1 MKRWL
6 ISSLF
11 LLLLLTACSSNSSPA
26 NEPAAAG
33 KSGGTADSLASAENP
48 AKELPKVA
56 FVYLGVPGDGG
67 WTYQHDIAR
76 KAVEEKFGLKAT
88 VLENIPDTADAER
101 VFTEL
106 AQENDIIFGTSYGYM
121 DAMVNVAAK
130 FPDVVFAH
138 STGYKLADNLSTY
151 TGRDYEAGYLSG
163 IAAGKMTKNNKLGYV
178 GSFPIPEVVN
188 TINGFALGAQSVN
201 PDVEVYVTWSN
212 TWYDPTTERQAA
224 ISLLDMGVDVLGTY
238 QDSPSGIQAAAER
251 GAYGIG
257 NDSDMNKYV
266 PETYI
271 TNPIWNFEPYYSSV
285 IQSVIDGT
293 FKSEAYYGGMEDGM
307 IGIAPLGKNVPQEV
321 RDLIEQKQKDIVE
334 NGFKV
339 FEGPIYD
346 QSGEERVAEGSAM
359 TDEEILSMNW
369 FVKGINGKVTE

>member
-1 MKRWL
+1 M
-6 ISSLF
+6 
-11 LLLLLTACSSNSSPA
+11 LLLLMLALAACSGRPVPA
-26 NEPAAAG
+26 GESGSQAEQPSAAAG
-33 KSGGTADSLASAENP
+33 SKAE
-48 AKELPKVA
+48 KELPKVA

-67 WTYQHDIAR
+67 WTYQHDLAR

-101 VFTEL
+101 VFTQL
-106 AQENDIIFGTSYGYM
+106 AQENDIVFGTSYGYM

-163 IAAGKMTKNNKLGYV
+163 IAAGKMTNNDKLGYV
-178 GSFPIPEVVN
+178 GSFPIPEVIN
-188 TINGFALGAQSVN
+188 TINGFTLGAQSVN

-212 TWYDPTTERQAA
+212 TWYDPMTERQAA
-224 ISLLDMGVDVLGTY
+224 ISLLDQGVDVLATY
-238 QDSPSGIQAAAER
+238 QDSPAGIQAAAER

-271 TNPIWNFEPYYSSV
+271 TNPVWNFEPFYSKV

-307 IGIAPLGKNVPQEV
+307 IELAPLGQNVPQDV
-321 RDLIEQKQKDIVE
+321 RELIEQKQKDIVD
-334 NGFKV
+334 NGFEV
-339 FEGPIYD
+339 FTGPLYD
-346 QSGEERVAEGSAM
+346 QSGAEKVAAGAAM
-359 TDEEILSMNW
+359 SDGDILSMNW
-369 FVKGINGKVTE
+369 FVKGIVGTIPQ